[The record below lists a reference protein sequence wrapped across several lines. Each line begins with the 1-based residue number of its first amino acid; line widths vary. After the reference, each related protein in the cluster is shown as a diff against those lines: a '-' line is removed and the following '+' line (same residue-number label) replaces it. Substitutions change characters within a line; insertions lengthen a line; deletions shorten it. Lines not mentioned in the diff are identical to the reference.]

1 MDVKKILRSEWT
13 LGILFFLAVTLSAS
27 DGHLFPLPNLGGLV
41 MLGGFVVLS
50 RDSAGRREEKTCRR
64 NRKWVLPSIGVGSD
78 RVTCPVEADTRRK
91 LSYGNRS
98 GPHEKSLD
106 QDGLGTVGQVA

>member
-1 MDVKKILRSEWT
+1 MGVKKILRCEWT
-13 LGILFFLAVTLSAS
+13 LGILFILAVTLSAS

-50 RDSAGRREEKTCRR
+50 RDSARRREEKTCKG
-64 NRKWVLPSIGVGSD
+64 NRQWVLPSMGVGSD
-78 RVTCPVEADTRRK
+78 RVTYPVKADTRRK
-91 LSYGNRS
+91 PSHRNCS
-98 GPHEKSLD
+98 GPPEKSLD